1 MRLYTVSFFG
11 QDKIEDYYMLKGTLY
26 TTIRDIIDR
35 YDFVEFI
42 LNYETDFD
50 GLAADIIRDVRKVAG
65 RDNSAMILFIPGE
78 TKVIT
83 QNRAYFERVYDEIEV
98 CEQSLKV
105 GKMKAVTVRNRTAI
119 DRSDLCIF
127 YAKEAHRNA
136 GPFSMAM
143 KYAKKSDCI
152 IMDLYEEYDNSTYAR
167 LFNEQTKQ

>member
-1 MRLYTVSFFG
+1 MIFFIHAQFCILTKKCMGEYSMRYRHMRF
-11 QDKIEDYYMLKGTLY
+11 
-26 TTIRDIIDR
+26 
-35 YDFVEFI
+35 
-42 LNYETDFD
+42 
-50 GLAADIIRDVRKVAG
+50 
-65 RDNSAMILFIPGE
+65 PG
-78 TKVIT
+78 
-83 QNRAYFERVYDEIEV
+83 
-98 CEQSLKV
+98 